1 MRRRWRLGVAREGRF
16 DGSPRS
22 MHKEQL
28 LNLLDPGARGAFERA
43 RHLALAR
50 GGVLSPLH
58 LLVALLTGAPALPH
72 RSPRLLEAAAAA
84 LLERF
89 PLAGESLTV
98 TKDTQA
104 VIITAGEMARAAGHD
119 LAAAEHLLQAAL
131 ASPPVRDALGSLAQP
146 DEPATARDQVSPPPG
161 ETPSGASAVDAAPAG
176 APPVCGA
183 PPAQTEPAMPR
194 ALTGALKDYCADLAE
209 EAAESSLHPFV
220 GRERELTAVL
230 ETLCRKLKN
239 NPLLIGKPGVGK
251 SALVTAVAGR
261 LCAGRVPPRLRGKRI
276 LEVSRLRLLAD
287 AKYAGEIEERL
298 KQLLE
303 DVRRAG
309 DVILFFDEIHT
320 LLSAGGA
327 SGTGDVA
334 NLLKSSLSK
343 GDITCIGATTL
354 AEYYK
359 YIARDEALA
368 RRFSNITIEEPSP
381 KETRRILL
389 ESRGSFET
397 YHDVRIDD
405 DTIALI
411 VDQAERFLYTRS
423 FPDKAFD
430 LLDKA
435 AAKASFAGQ
444 ERVTRE
450 AVAETLSEM
459 TGLPLEIMDE
469 DPAERLERLEEFLQ
483 AAVPGQARA
492 ARDVAR
498 VVRIAKLGLEL
509 KPERP
514 DGVFLFV
521 GPEGVGKHEIA
532 TALAKF
538 LYGSSQKITSFD
550 LSQYTEQHSIS
561 RLIGAEPGYAG
572 HGERGLL
579 AKAAEDNPHSVL
591 YFRNVDLAHMVVQQ
605 FLGEAFEHGRF
616 TDTAGANIVLSNMT
630 VVMSRSQLSEQ
641 HKTAPLG
648 FRPNGESGEHR
659 PTGNLRATT
668 GGLHLKER
676 SFGLTDALAATVDE
690 VIEFQVLD
698 REAIEKIIRER
709 LEALQARLEAAQPVR
724 IEMDGRLAAF
734 FSQRL
739 AAERKSLAQLERILQ
754 ETIIIPFSQLH
765 LDRHGSRLRVA
776 IRVAEPDVQVMRV
789 DDEPTTA

>member
-1 MRRRWRLGVAREGRF
+1 MQ
-16 DGSPRS
+16 
-22 MHKEQL
+22 KEEIL
-28 LNLLDPGARGAFERA
+28 SLLDRDARDAFERA
-43 RHLALAR
+43 RHLGLAR

-58 LLVALLTGAPALPH
+58 LVVALLARSPALH
-72 RSPRLLEAAAAA
+72 ADSDRLLRAATEA
-84 LLERF
+84 LLKRY

-104 VIITAGEMARAAGHD
+104 VISEAGCAAHD
-119 LAAAEHLLQAAL
+119 EGRDVAAPEHLLRAAL
-131 ASPPVRDALGSLAQP
+131 ASPTVRDALSDARQADDVAAALDQPSSVSASETGSDAH
-146 DEPATARDQVSPPPG
+146 
-161 ETPSGASAVDAAPAG
+161 AVDAPSPVVNQPSSVSAPS
-176 APPVCGA
+176 
-183 PPAQTEPAMPR
+183 EKPR
-194 ALTGALKDYCADLAE
+194 ALSGALEAYCADLAE
-209 EAAESSLHPFV
+209 EADAASLHPFV

-251 SALVTAVAGR
+251 SALVAAVAAR
-261 LCAGRVPPRLRGKRI
+261 LCAGQVPPRLRGKRI

-298 KQLLE
+298 KQLLD
-303 DVRRAG
+303 DVKRAG

-334 NLLKSSLSK
+334 NLLKSALSK

-381 KETRRILL
+381 EETRRILM
-389 ESRGSFET
+389 ESRASFES
-397 YHDVRIDD
+397 YHDVSIDGD
-405 DTIALI
+405 IIELI

-435 AAKASFAGQ
+435 AAKASFAGAAQ
-444 ERVTRE
+444 VTRE
-450 AVAETLSEM
+450 AITETLSEM

-469 DPAERLERLEEFLQ
+469 DPAERLERLEEFLL
-483 AAVPGQARA
+483 AAVPGQSRA

-514 DGVFLFV
+514 DGVFLFI

-532 TALAKF
+532 VALAKF
-538 LYGSSQKITSFD
+538 LYGSPQKITAFD
-550 LSQYTEQHSIS
+550 LSQYTEPHSIS
-561 RLIGAEPGYAG
+561 RLIGAEPGYLG

-591 YFRNVDLAHMVVQQ
+591 YFRNIDLAHAVVQQ

-616 TDTAGANIVLSNMT
+616 TDTTGANISLSNTT

-641 HKTAPLG
+641 HKSGPLG

-659 PTGNLRATT
+659 PTGNLRAT
-668 GGLHLKER
+668 GGLHFKER
-676 SFGLTDALAATVDE
+676 SFGLVESLAATVDE

-698 REAIEKIIRER
+698 REATEKIIGER
-709 LEALQARLEAAQPVR
+709 LDALRTRLEAAQPVH
-724 IEMDGRLAAF
+724 IEMDKHLAAHFGERLAV
-734 FSQRL
+734 
-739 AAERKSLAQLERILQ
+739 ERKSLAQLERMLQ
-754 ETIIIPFSQLH
+754 ETIILPFAQLH
-765 LDRHGSRLRVA
+765 FDRHGSRPRVA
-776 IRVAEPDVQVMRV
+776 VRVVEGDVQVAR
-789 DDEPTTA
+789 DDADTA

>member
-1 MRRRWRLGVAREGRF
+1 MQ
-16 DGSPRS
+16 
-22 MHKEQL
+22 KEQL
-28 LNLLDPGARGAFERA
+28 LNLLDAGARDAFERA
-43 RHLALAR
+43 RQLARAR

-58 LLVALLTGAPALPH
+58 LLVALLSDAPASDA
-72 RSPRLLEAAAAA
+72 RSASLLRSAAEV
-84 LLERF
+84 LRERF
-89 PLAGESLTV
+89 PLASESLTV

-104 VIITAGEMARAAGHD
+104 VLSAASQMARAEGQEE
-119 LAAAEHLLQAAL
+119 AAAEHLLRAAL
-131 ASPPVRDALGSLAQP
+131 ASPQVREALGEAA
-146 DEPATARDQVSPPPG
+146 PAP
-161 ETPSGASAVDAAPAG
+161 DAAPHQQDV
-176 APPVCGA
+176 PRHD
-183 PPAQTEPAMPR
+183 AMLTGPLKRR
-194 ALTGALKDYCADLAE
+194 ALAGALKDYCTDVAE
-209 EAAESSLHPFV
+209 DAEDASLHPFV
-220 GRERELTAVL
+220 GREREMTAVL

-261 LCAGRVPPRLRGKRI
+261 LCEGRVPQRLRGKRI
-276 LEVSRLRLLAD
+276 LEVSRLKLLAD
-287 AKYAGEIEERL
+287 AKFTGDIEERL

-303 DVRRAG
+303 EVKRAG

-320 LLSAGGA
+320 LLNAGG
-327 SGTGDVA
+327 SGGTGDVA
-334 NLLKSSLSK
+334 NLLKSALSK

-368 RRFSNITIEEPSP
+368 RRFSNITVEEPSP
-381 KETRRILL
+381 EETRRILL
-389 ESRGSFET
+389 ESRAAFES

-405 DTIALI
+405 EVIALI

-435 AAKASFAGQ
+435 AAKASFAGL
-444 ERVTRE
+444 ERVSRD
-450 AVAETLSEM
+450 AVTETLSEM
-459 TGLPLEIMDE
+459 TGLPLEIMDK
-469 DPAERLERLEEFLQ
+469 DPAERLEQLEAFLH

-498 VVRIAKLGLEL
+498 VARIAKLGLEL

-521 GPEGVGKHEIA
+521 GPEGVGKHELA

-538 LYGSSQKITSFD
+538 LYGSSQKITAFD
-550 LSQYTEQHSIS
+550 LSQYTESHSLS

-579 AKAAEDNPHSVL
+579 AKAAEDSPHSVL
-591 YFRNVDLAHMVVQQ
+591 YFRNVDLAHAVVQQ

-616 TDTAGANIVLSNMT
+616 TDTTGTEISLSNTT
-630 VVMSRSQLSEQ
+630 VVMTRSQSSEQ

-659 PTGNLRATT
+659 LTGSLRTAT
-668 GGLHLKER
+668 GGLQLRER
-676 SFGLTDALAATVDE
+676 SFGLVESLAATVDE

-698 REAIEKIIRER
+698 RAATEQIIGER
-709 LEALQARLEAAQPVR
+709 LEALRARLEAAQPVR
-724 IEMDGRLAAF
+724 LEMDARLAAY
-734 FSQRL
+734 FSERL
-739 AAERKSLAQLERILQ
+739 AVERKSLAQLERMLQ
-754 ETIIIPFSQLH
+754 EAIIIPFAQLH
-765 LDRHGSRLRVA
+765 LDRNSGRLGVAVRVA
-776 IRVAEPDVQVMRV
+776 GDTVQVVRGV
-789 DDEPTTA
+789 GDATT